1 MSRRR
6 KRSSISKD
14 KFIDLAQAALEEA
27 DLEDD
32 KKGVLEQVV
41 EALISTTG
49 APMLSE
55 VIAAQL
61 ASQDVIERI
70 AEQHFIQKME
80 QSRAGTP
87 DSTASTST
95 NNNNNNSE
103 EEPMDPI
110 DFKEHDDPA
119 TLFPPSP
126 PPEPMDG
133 TTAAAAAAAAAAT
146 FLPSIGDASIKYPS
160 SYSIY
165 SISDYLWRLFR
176 ILILASLVALLYQFY
191 LHHQYYFVFLT

>member
-1 MSRRR
+1 MSRRK
-6 KRSSISKD
+6 KRTSISKD

-87 DSTASTST
+87 DSA
-95 NNNNNNSE
+95 
-103 EEPMDPI
+103 
-110 DFKEHDDPA
+110 
-119 TLFPPSP
+119 
-126 PPEPMDG
+126 
-133 TTAAAAAAAAAAT
+133 TTAATAAT

-160 SYSIY
+160 SSSIY
-165 SISDYLWRLFR
+165 SIGDYLWRLFR

-191 LHHQYYFVFLT
+191 LHHQHYFVFLT